1 MAATGAEVV
10 LIETSGTFCTQAMA
24 ELEKNTD
31 WNPIVIMSATCGSL
45 SQFFQPLIDQGLTG
59 EGTHLIQYI
68 KDVND
73 VAFADDEFVQLFHE
87 VATAQGLDSKQTTY
101 ATGWVFAWYMVE
113 ILRQAAT
120 YEGGLDRGNIH
131 GRPPARWTS
140 RTRSC
145 STASRSRRPGFADA
159 YLIEG
164 GRMAVYE
171 VEDPAQL
178 GTFVRGRRPPRQQRR
193 HRQLRRLRRRWLRSG
208 RCDAAHRAPCA
219 R

>member
-1 MAATGAEVV
+1 M

-24 ELEKNTD
+24 ELEKNTE

-59 EGTHLIQYI
+59 EGTHIIQYI
-68 KDVND
+68 KDPND
-73 VAFADDEFVQLFHE
+73 VAFADDEFVQLFKE

-101 ATGWVFAWYMVE
+101 FTGWVFGWYMVE
-113 ILRQAAT
+113 ILKRRRRSRAAWTAAT
-120 YEGGLDRGNIH
+120 SRL
-131 GRPPARWTS
+131 RPGRWTS
-140 RTRSC
+140 RTRWS
-145 STASRSRRPGFADA
+145 STASPSRPPGFADA

-171 VEDPAQL
+171 AEDPAQL
-178 GTFVRGRRPPRQQRR
+178 GTFVEAGELLDNNGGD
-193 HRQLRRLRRRWLRSG
+193 RQLRRLRRRWLRSG